1 MEIFRTPKSRKWA
14 VALFLAVVGSYLT
27 SICEGQVLDQIS
39 IDPGAGEYR
48 PILINKDTAMRIG
61 RDGSIDAIDLN
72 TEHTLWRA
80 TGLGGPIVSVAKAR
94 SGSLFGALSNDGTL
108 RIWELSLGRLRRV
121 ETAGHEQLVRIEMSP
136 DGKRLVT
143 QSESDR
149 LAVSDSVTG
158 KRMRSVTWS
167 RLAESAADI
176 GGISALKFSADG
188 MHLLIGTAK
197 GSVYIWDLD
206 GTSARLI
213 DRIGQEPVTTLAT
226 ATGSTRWASGD
237 AGGRI
242 YISETMD
249 RGHAKEFI
257 SLPGLITELEFDASG
272 QLLLACRS
280 SMNVAT
286 GKRRG
291 GSERI
296 GTYASTLPCAA
307 LGPGGQDVYAAD
319 RRGNL
324 RRWRRSSGLNTLTP
338 LSLYPSVGWN
348 TGASSSTRQLFDG
361 LRGTAFGLF
370 WVFRLPSIVEEN
382 REASVDSWT
391 PGIPHQWSVESKG
404 GSLRVDFSPRRGLR
418 VTTTDN
424 LEQRIVAI
432 PGGPATSCALS
443 SSAELDAVVGYA
455 DGQVGILR
463 DGQIRKVVQMSQSA
477 IVALTVD
484 GLSNT
489 VAAADLKGVIKIWR
503 PLSTQGTETETIA
516 NSKDVSELRFAPGS
530 SEVLL
535 VYSPSGI
542 KFVGLRVRETVGNVF
557 ATPGLLEWIA
567 VSEHGFFD
575 GPVSLWDFVTLH
587 IPSSRQVLPLSAIV
601 TDFYRPGLLDVLM
614 EGHTPEDDSD
624 LSRIDRRQ
632 PTVHLLAEYIPAI
645 PNQPQGPGWI
655 KVTVNAEEA
664 HADADWESGSG
675 LRDLRLFRN
684 GLLVRVWRGDLPL
697 KDGRFVVQTSLVAGF
712 GTQHLLAYAFNK
724 QDVKGKDFE
733 LEVTVPAVGKKERTL
748 HVLAIGISSYQN
760 QQMSLQYADEDAKTF
775 STVFSE
781 SVRQVGSFDHI
792 KVPYLLL
799 NEQATKRNI
808 LLALRRLSGGSRPLV
823 NSPLPQVLSD
833 IDVPG
838 PDDVVVLYYSGH
850 AGLVDGNFYLF
861 PYDADVV
868 LEQDKRVV
876 EKIKKTSISG
886 SDLSRAIERIDGT
899 NFLLIV
905 DACQSGQLL
914 VSSDPRLGPINA
926 RGFAH
931 VAFEKGMSLI
941 VAAMPEQLAW
951 EDKKG
956 GNLRHG
962 LLTYALIEGLSKA
975 VRGQSQE
982 PAVLTVEEW
991 FDFAAKRVPELYRAL
1006 FSRNENLLTTESPSI
1021 STSEMPGYQQ
1031 PIVFMGKEDKRKFVV
1046 QILH

>member
-1 MEIFRTPKSRKWA
+1 MEIFRTPKIRKWA
-14 VALFLAVVGSYLT
+14 VALFLAMIGTYLT
-27 SICEGQVLDQIS
+27 NICESQVLDQIS
-39 IDPGAGEYR
+39 IDPAAGEYR
-48 PILINKDTAMRIG
+48 PIFINKDTAMRIG
-61 RDGSIDAIDLN
+61 RDGSVDAVDLN
-72 TEHTLWRA
+72 TQHTLWRA
-80 TGLGGPIVSVAKAR
+80 TGLGGPIVSGAKAR
-94 SGSLFGALSNDGTL
+94 SGSLLGALSDDGAL
-108 RIWELSLGRLRRV
+108 RIWDLSLGRLRRV
-121 ETAGHEQLVRIEMSP
+121 EPAGHEQLVRIEMSP
-136 DGKRLVT
+136 DGKRLVA

-149 LAVSDSVTG
+149 LTVSDSVTG
-158 KRMRSVTWS
+158 KRTRSVTWS
-167 RLAESAADI
+167 RLAESVDDV
-176 GGISALKFSADG
+176 GSISAMKFSADG

-197 GSVYIWDLD
+197 GAVYIWDLD

-237 AGGRI
+237 AVGRI

-257 SLPGLITELEFDASG
+257 SFPGLITALEFDASG

-280 SMNVAT
+280 SINVAT
-286 GKRRG
+286 GKRG
-291 GSERI
+291 GSQRI
-296 GTYASTLPCAA
+296 STYASALPCAA

-319 RRGNL
+319 RRGSL
-324 RRWRRSSGLNTLTP
+324 RRWHLSSGFNTLAP
-338 LSLYPSVGWN
+338 LSLYPPVAWN
-348 TGASSSTRQLFDG
+348 TGTSSSTRQLFNS
-361 LRGTAFGLF
+361 LRGTSFGLF
-370 WVFRLPSIVEEN
+370 WVFRLPSSIEEN
-382 REASVDSWT
+382 WEASVDSWP
-391 PGIPHQWSVESKG
+391 PGIPRQWSVESKG
-404 GSLRVDFSPRRGLR
+404 GSLRVDFSVRQGLR

-424 LEQRIVAI
+424 LEQRIVVI
-432 PGGPATSCALS
+432 PGGRATSCALS
-443 SSAELDAVVGYA
+443 GSAELDVVVGYA

-463 DGQIRKVVQMSQSA
+463 DGQIRKAVQISQSA
-477 IVALTVD
+477 IVALAVD

-489 VAAADLKGVIKIWR
+489 VAVADSRGVIKIWR
-503 PLSTQGTETETIA
+503 PLSTQGTETEIIA
-516 NSKDVSELRFAPGS
+516 NSEDVSELRFAPGN

-542 KFVGLRVRETVGNVF
+542 KFFALRVRETVGNVF

-567 VSEHGFFD
+567 VSERGFFD

-587 IPSSRQVLPLSAIV
+587 ILSSRKSLPLSAIV
-601 TDFYRPGLLDVLM
+601 TDFYRPGLLDILM
-614 EGHTPEDDSD
+614 KGHTPEDHSD

-632 PTVHLLAEYIPAI
+632 PTVNLLAEYIPTI

-675 LRDLRLFRN
+675 LRDVRLFRN
-684 GLLVRVWRGDLPL
+684 GLLIRAWRGDLPL

-712 GTQHLLAYAFNK
+712 GTQHLLAYAFNR

-733 LEVTVPAVGKKERTL
+733 LDVTVPAVGKKERTL
-748 HVLAIGISSYQN
+748 HVLSIGISSYQN

-781 SVRQVGSFDHI
+781 SVRRVGSFDQI
-792 KVPYLLL
+792 KSPYMLL

-850 AGLVDGNFYLF
+850 AGLVDGDFYLF
-861 PYDADVV
+861 PYDADLV
-868 LEQDKRVV
+868 LEQDKLVV
-876 EKIKKTSISG
+876 EKIKRTSISG

-931 VAFEKGMSLI
+931 VAFEKGMSVI
-941 VAAMPEQLAW
+941 VATRPEQLAW

-962 LLTYALIEGLSKA
+962 LLTYALIEGLSQA
-975 VRGQSQE
+975 VSGQSQE
-982 PAVLTVEEW
+982 PDAVTVEEW
-991 FDFAAKRVPELYRAL
+991 FGFAAKRVPELYRTL
-1006 FSRNENLLTTESPSI
+1006 FSRNENLLTTQSPSI
-1021 STSEMPGYQQ
+1021 NTSEMPGYQQ
-1031 PIVFMGKEDKRKFVV
+1031 PIVFMGREDKRKFVV
-1046 QILH
+1046 QVLH